1 MSDGD
6 YVTGR
11 KIKQG
16 RRAGVAIGAE
26 ERWSINRIAREG
38 FTQQMT

>member
-1 MSDGD
+1 MPEGD

-16 RRAGVAIGAE
+16 RRAGLATGAG
-26 ERWSINRIAREG
+26 ERCSISRMASKG
-38 FTQQMT
+38 FTQ